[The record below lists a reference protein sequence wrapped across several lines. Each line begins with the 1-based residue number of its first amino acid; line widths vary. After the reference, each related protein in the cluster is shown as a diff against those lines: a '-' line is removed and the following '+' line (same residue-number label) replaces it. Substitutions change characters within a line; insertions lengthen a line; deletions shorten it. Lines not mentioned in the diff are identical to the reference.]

1 MRKSACYALLGGDPR
16 RDEATIDLKSYIPN
30 K

>member
-1 MRKSACYALLGGDPR
+1 MRKSAGYALLGGDPR
-16 RDEATIDLKSYIPN
+16 CAEAAIDLKSYTPN